1 MEIIWLIVGS
11 SIDFL
16 NYIMIHWRKKASRK
30 YDEDQPFIFLLWTFV
45 MCSWLEYSSAKTNLF
60 FEEII
65 VNPPVVRLIFTLST
79 YGLKLN
85 ILLTWGYFR

>member
-1 MEIIWLIVGS
+1 
-11 SIDFL
+11 
-16 NYIMIHWRKKASRK
+16 
-30 YDEDQPFIFLLWTFV
+30 

-85 ILLTWGYFR
+85 ILLT